1 MIRRHGAQHAM
12 KHALKHAARQA
23 PRQPMQLSCRHRR
36 WIYLTGALLWASGV
50 AWLISHFLVR
60 SAAEFAG
67 APQPSEAWWLRLHGA
82 AVIGFLVAF
91 GALLPLHVLHGWRQR
106 RNRRSGVTM
115 LAIVATLALSGYG
128 LYYAGDP
135 RLRSWISATHW
146 IIGLASA
153 ALLLH
158 VMLGRRTRP

>member
-1 MIRRHGAQHAM
+1 VRERPAILRSPSPGQPRVHGGSAESGRGRR
-12 KHALKHAARQA
+12 
-23 PRQPMQLSCRHRR
+23 
-36 WIYLTGALLWASGV
+36 TD
-50 AWLISHFLVR
+50 
-60 SAAEFAG
+60 
-67 APQPSEAWWLRLHGA
+67 
-82 AVIGFLVAF
+82 AVPDG
-91 GALLPLHVLHGWRQR
+91 HGWRQR

-135 RLRSWISATHW
+135 RLRSWTSANYW
-146 IIGLASA
+146 VIGLSASA